1 MLLSSHNTHSY
12 NINSEI
18 SQSIPNFNFESGEN
32 KIYNWI
38 SFLQPPGLRDHE
50 KQHEAAGHV
59 LSEDEKVR
67 LRQKFE
73 KARGRPSIQEMNYES
88 VHREEE
94 KRKQKISFGE
104 DTRKTKRSSSP
115 FRDAVEDEA
124 GEGGDSSSIKVGLV
138 RRVVNGLPSTNACT
152 PRIVM
157 TDERLQIDLH
167 LQSHKIHQLDTFQIQ
182 RKDDSDLE
190 EAPKRSSR
198 LKPKTVII

>member
-1 MLLSSHNTHSY
+1 MRVLLSSHNTHSY

-18 SQSIPNFNFESGEN
+18 SQSIPNFNFESGKN

-138 RRVVNGLPSTNACT
+138 RRVVNGLPSACT
-152 PRIVM
+152 NVSQRA
-157 TDERLQIDLH
+157 TANLQGMA
-167 LQSHKIHQLDTFQIQ
+167 SK
-182 RKDDSDLE
+182 
-190 EAPKRSSR
+190 
-198 LKPKTVII
+198 